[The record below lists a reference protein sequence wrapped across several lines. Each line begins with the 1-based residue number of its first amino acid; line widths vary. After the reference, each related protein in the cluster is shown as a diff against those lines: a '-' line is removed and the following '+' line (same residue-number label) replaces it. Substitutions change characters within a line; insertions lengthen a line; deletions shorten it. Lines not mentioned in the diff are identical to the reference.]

1 MVIVNTCGFLG
12 AARDESV
19 AAISELLDRRR
30 DDQLVI
36 AAGCMPALGNY
47 RDDIPSGVDHVL
59 TTREWHRIGDV
70 VGGLLGEAPQPEVA
84 GCEGMLTTFSR
95 AQAGPS
101 AYVKVADGCDHA
113 CAFCTIPSIKGRQ
126 VSKRPLHVLQEIVD
140 LVGQGTKEI
149 VLVAQDTIR
158 YGADLG
164 IKHGLPSLLTQI
176 VEGVPDLPWLRLLY
190 IYPSPL
196 TLRMVD
202 VMAEHD
208 ALLPYLDMPIQHA
221 DPTVLRN
228 MNRPSDIA
236 MTRRLIDHAR
246 ARMPDVV
253 MRTTLIVGYP
263 GETDQQ
269 FQTLL
274 DFVEEQEF
282 DHVGVFTY
290 SPEPGTKAVTL
301 DLPAVPAHV
310 AEERRDAIMEA
321 QQAISL
327 RKNQALVGQTLQ
339 VLIEAIGDEPKTK
352 TGNTEP
358 IAVGRA
364 RRHAPEVDGLVF
376 VPGALP
382 IGALIDLEI
391 AEAGPYDLWA
401 HPPGA
406 GDRPSRGGGRTA
418 STRFKQLALE
428 GRPDRKD
435 ADRGRG
441 FQWPRSLEQHPLVGV
456 SADPFFQ
463 ARFQHLHAGRDVGV
477 DVGRFRDLE
486 RLADAELVPAWATP
500 GKHRHDQR
508 PGVPG
513 DADGA
518 RR

>member
-1 MVIVNTCGFLG
+1 MVDAPARERDRAFHILTLGCSKNRVDSDGMDHLLRSRGMTASARPEEARVVIVNTCGFLG

-19 AAISELLDRRR
+19 AAICELLDRRR
-30 DDQLVI
+30 NDQVVI

-47 RDDIPSGVDHVL
+47 RNDIPSGVDHVL

-70 VGGLLGEAPQPEVA
+70 VGGLLGEPPQPEVA

-140 LVGQGTKEI
+140 LVGQGTKEV

-164 IKHGLPSLLTQI
+164 IKHGLPSLLEQI
-176 VEGVPDLPWLRLLY
+176 ADGVPDLPWLRMLY

-208 ALLPYLDMPIQHA
+208 VLLPYLDMPIQHA
-221 DPTVLRN
+221 DGTVLRT
-228 MNRPSDIA
+228 MNRPSDIT

-246 ARMPDVV
+246 AKMPDVV

-274 DFVEEQEF
+274 DFVREQEF

-301 DLPAVPAHV
+301 DLPSVPAEV
-310 AEERRDAIMEA
+310 AEERRNAIMEA

-327 RKNQALVGQTLQ
+327 RKNQVLIGQTLQ
-339 VLIEAIGDEPKTK
+339 VLIEAVGELEAEDE
-352 TGNTEP
+352 GGRGEP

-376 VPGALP
+376 VPGELP
-382 IGALIDLEI
+382 VGALIDLEI

-401 HPPGA
+401 HPPGVRA
-406 GDRPSRGGGRTA
+406 SRPAVVAAPRRRVSRARSRGTTRPERRGQGARVPMATHVGTA
-418 STRFKQLALE
+418 PT
-428 GRPDRKD
+428 
-435 ADRGRG
+435 
-441 FQWPRSLEQHPLVGV
+441 
-456 SADPFFQ
+456 
-463 ARFQHLHAGRDVGV
+463 GRD
-477 DVGRFRDLE
+477 
-486 RLADAELVPAWATP
+486 
-500 GKHRHDQR
+500 
-508 PGVPG
+508 
-513 DADGA
+513 
-518 RR
+518 

>member
-1 MVIVNTCGFLG
+1 MDSLLRSRGMTAAERPEEARVVIVNTCGFLG

-19 AAISELLDRRR
+19 AAISELVERRQEN
-30 DDQLVI
+30 QLVI

-59 TTREWHRIGDV
+59 STREWHRIGDV
-70 VGGLLGEAPQPEVA
+70 VGDLLGEAPRPEIA

-101 AYVKVADGCDHA
+101 AYVKIADGCDHA

-140 LVGQGTKEI
+140 VVGRGTKEI

-164 IKHGLPSLLTQI
+164 IKHGLPGLLEQI
-176 VEGVPDLPWLRLLY
+176 AEGVPDLPWLRMLY

-202 VMAEHD
+202 VMARHD

-221 DPTVLRN
+221 DPTVLRT
-228 MNRPSDIA
+228 MNRPSNIE

-246 ARMPDVV
+246 SAMPDVV

-263 GETDQQ
+263 GETDAQ

-301 DLPAVPAHV
+301 DLPTVPAAV
-310 AEERRDAIMEA
+310 AEERRDAIMAA

-327 RKNQALVGQTLQ
+327 RKNRALVGQTLQ
-339 VLIEAIGDEPKTK
+339 VLIEAVGEAEDEA
-352 TGNTEP
+352 GNSEP

-382 IGALIDLEI
+382 VGTLIDLEI

-406 GDRPSRGGGRTA
+406 TRRGAVATRRRRVSAIRSRAATRPERRG
-418 STRFKQLALE
+418 S
-428 GRPDRKD
+428 GRPVPM
-435 ADRGRG
+435 A
-441 FQWPRSLEQHPLVGV
+441 
-456 SADPFFQ
+456 SAS
-463 ARFQHLHAGRDVGV
+463 
-477 DVGRFRDLE
+477 
-486 RLADAELVPAWATP
+486 
-500 GKHRHDQR
+500 
-508 PGVPG
+508 
-513 DADGA
+513 
-518 RR
+518 

>member
-1 MVIVNTCGFLG
+1 VHQESSNVVDAPARESDRAFHILTLGCSKNRVDSDGMDHLLRARGMTAADAPEDARVVIVNTCGVLG

-30 DDQLVI
+30 DDQVVI

-47 RDDIPSGVDHVL
+47 RDDIPAGVDHVL

-70 VGGLLGEAPQPEVA
+70 VGGLLGEAPQPEIA

-95 AQAGPS
+95 TQAGPS

-126 VSKRPLHVLQEIVD
+126 MSKRPLHVLQEIVD

-164 IKHGLPSLLTQI
+164 IKHGLPDLLRQI
-176 VEGVPDLPWLRLLY
+176 AEGVPDLPWLRMLY

-221 DPTVLRN
+221 DATVLRT
-228 MNRPSDIA
+228 MNRPSNVD

-246 ARMPDVV
+246 TRMADVV

-263 GETDQQ
+263 GETEAQ

-274 DFVEEQEF
+274 DFVREQAF

-310 AEERRDAIMEA
+310 AEERRNAIMEA
-321 QQAISL
+321 QQDISL

-339 VLIEAIGDEPKTK
+339 VLIEAVGEAEDEA
-352 TGNTEP
+352 GNTEP

-376 VPGALP
+376 IPGAQP
-382 IGALIDLEI
+382 VGALLDLEI

-401 HPPGA
+401 QPPGA
-406 GDRPSRGGGRTA
+406 HVMRPDAAGGRRRRVA
-418 STRFKQLALE
+418 RARARAATRPE
-428 GRPDRKD
+428 R
-435 ADRGRG
+435 RG
-441 FQWPRSLEQHPLVGV
+441 Q
-456 SADPFFQ
+456 
-463 ARFQHLHAGRDVGV
+463 
-477 DVGRFRDLE
+477 
-486 RLADAELVPAWATP
+486 
-500 GKHRHDQR
+500 
-508 PGVPG
+508 
-513 DADGA
+513 GA
-518 RR
+518 RLPMAR